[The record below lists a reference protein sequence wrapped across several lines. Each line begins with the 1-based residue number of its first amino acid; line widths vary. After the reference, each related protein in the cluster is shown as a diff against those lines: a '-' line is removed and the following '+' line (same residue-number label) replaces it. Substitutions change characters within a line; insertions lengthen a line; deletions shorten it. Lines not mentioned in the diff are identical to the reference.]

1 MTSQQNRDLFEARE
15 TLETGSGSFVMY
27 RLSKLEEMGLGTTS
41 RLPYSIKVLLESV
54 LRQCDG
60 FAITED
66 DVKNLAGWSPSTAT
80 TFEVP
85 FKPARV
91 LLQDFTGVPAVVD
104 LATLRSAMAKLGEDP
119 QRINPEIPV
128 DLVVDH
134 SVSIDRFG
142 SMLAIAENA
151 TLEFE
156 RNRERY
162 ELLRWAQKAFDN
174 FRVVPPSTGIVHQV
188 NLEYLANVVQT
199 RNVGGEKVAL
209 PDSLVGTDSHTTMI
223 NGLGVVGWGV
233 GGIEAEASMLGQPMS
248 MLAPEVIGMRI
259 TGELP
264 QGATATDAV
273 LTATQ
278 ILRSH
283 GVVDKFVE
291 YFGPGVGKLAL
302 ADRATIANMAPEYG
316 ATIGFFPVDDV
327 TLEFLRLTGR
337 STELV
342 DLVERY
348 YKAQG
353 MFRTDDSPEPIF
365 SETLELDLS
374 TVVPSIAGP
383 KRPQD
388 RVALTDSKKAFWQAV
403 PSGYGEEVTP
413 NPEVPADYLSW
424 LDNGGS
430 PKAEWAEPQRRRR
443 DLFKQ
448 HRVPFEIRGEQTSM
462 THGSVVIAAITS
474 CTNTSNPS
482 VMIGAGLLAKKAV
495 ELGLRVP
502 PYVKT
507 SLAPGSRV
515 VSRYLEA
522 AGLIPYLQ
530 ALGFHTVG
538 YGCTTCIGN
547 SGPLPAEVTKVLSE
561 NKDLVGAAVLSG
573 NRNFEGRVH
582 PLSRANYL
590 ASPPLVVAY
599 AIAGT
604 VDLDPETEPV
614 GYAANGDPVY
624 LKDIWPSLDEVRDA
638 LQQAVQ
644 PAMFETEY
652 GNVFESNTAWNSLPT
667 PKGDLYDWDH
677 HSTYIQELSL
687 FDNFS
692 TETGAIEG
700 ISGARC
706 VAMLGDSVTTDHISP
721 AGSIPLDGPAGHH
734 LRLHDVEQKDF
745 NVFGARR
752 GSHDVMMRGTFANIR
767 LRNKLLPG
775 SEGGVTVYLPDGAD
789 NAEAGEPMSI
799 FDASMRYQGEGTSL
813 VVVGGKE
820 YGTGSS
826 RDWAAKGTHLL
837 GIKAVIVESFER
849 IHRSNLVMMG
859 VLPLQFKDGDSA
871 ESLGLTGYEVFDID
885 GVDDNLQPQQEVR
898 VRARDAAGNEKAF
911 DAIVRINSEVEIKYY
926 RNGGILQAVVRDMV
940 QDANA

>member
-1 MTSQQNRDLFEARE
+1 M
-15 TLETGSGSFVMY
+15 MY
-27 RLSKLEEMGLGTTS
+27 RLSKLEEMGLGTIS

-66 DVKNLAGWSPSTAT
+66 DVRNLAGWSPATAT

-162 ELLRWAQKAFDN
+162 ELLRWAQKAFNN

-199 RNVGGEKVAL
+199 RSVNGENVAL

-259 TGELP
+259 VGELP

-316 ATIGFFPVDDV
+316 ATIGFFPVDEV

-337 STELV
+337 PAELV

-353 MFRTDDSPEPIF
+353 MFCTDDSPEPIF

-413 NPEVPADYLSW
+413 NPDVPADYLNW
-424 LDNGGS
+424 LEQGGE
-430 PKAEWAEPQRRRR
+430 PNAEWIEPQRRRR

-495 ELGLRVP
+495 ELGLRVS

-522 AGLIPYLQ
+522 AGLVPYLQ

-614 GYAANGDPVY
+614 GYATNGGPVY
-624 LKDIWPSLDEVRDA
+624 LKDIWPSLDEVRDT

-667 PKGDLYDWDH
+667 PEGDLYDWDH
-677 HSTYIQELSL
+677 HSTYIQELPI
-687 FDNFS
+687 FENFS
-692 TETGAIEG
+692 TETGAIQG

-706 VAMLGDSVTTDHISP
+706 VALLGDSVTTDHISP

-734 LRLHDVEQKDF
+734 LRMHDVEQKDF

-767 LRNKLLPG
+767 MRNKLLPG

-789 NAEAGEPMSI
+789 SVEAGESMSI
-799 FDASMRYQGEGTSL
+799 FDASMRYQEEGTPL

-826 RDWAAKGTHLL
+826 RDWAAKGTSLL

-871 ESLGLTGYEVFDID
+871 ESLGLSGYEVFDID

-940 QDANA
+940 Q